1 VADESKEELEN
12 KKQQARVEKDINST
26 LSARDQ
32 AYKDSVK
39 YSGEAL
45 DISRQ
50 ITEDVKDQ
58 LGMVKAKSEADKG
71 VLSLARQLQKSAAL
85 VTTELG
91 NQGMIS
97 KQLQSDQN
105 LQNAILTEMA
115 ALTKDLSI
123 EEQDRAKYITE
134 LLSSQEENYNKIKK
148 LEEEMLL
155 LTDEQKIAQQDKI
168 KRLQDQNAIS
178 EESIK
183 NATVEGS
190 IVNENNVRRLVQLEQ
205 QNKLTQDLIELR
217 NKELQVQRKIE
228 DTMGVTGALIEG
240 VGGIMQRLGMR
251 SGIFASAMEDAKN
264 AMHEVAEEAVRSGK
278 EYNESAV
285 KLKAMAA
292 GAKKL
297 GAGFAKALFDPLSI
311 ILKIADAFFKV
322 DRAATDLQRLT
333 GQNSTAL
340 GGMNSKL
347 ATTVDFL
354 EVATELTKQT
364 GMNAQNIFSAKVIAG
379 AAELK
384 NTMGLAADEAGGLAT
399 IAQTTS
405 GNIDDVTASIVDT
418 TSAFNKS
425 NRSAVSQG
433 QILRDVATAADG
445 IKASFAGNPEALA
458 KAASAARRLGMEIA
472 QVDRIANSLMD
483 FESSIEAELE
493 AQLLTGKNINMAKAR
508 ELALNNDL
516 AGLGKELFKNSSDI
530 AEFGKMNRIQ
540 QEAQA
545 KALGMSRDEL
555 GKIAYQRALE
565 KGMTE
570 DQAAAAANVNAEDMK
585 RLAVQDKI
593 QMSLDKLAQ
602 AFAPMLDIAAAL
614 VDVISLILRPIT
626 IGVGYVM
633 KFASAFS
640 DFLTPNIES
649 TDDAFTVFYKKIAA
663 AFFALPKLIAGIGII
678 ALGNS
683 IKNFFSGKGL
693 KFDLFTKLKDKFTGL
708 ADTAKEKG
716 KDIAK
721 DLAGDKGKTLK
732 KDAQGKLRD
741 SKGRFA
747 KAPTSDKGKEVLDK
761 TKGKEVLDK
770 TKGADTSK
778 LKDPATPGKNIKE
791 FLTNLAEG
799 LKAMGSTKV
808 LGGALNLI
816 PASIGF
822 ITFIPGMV
830 GVKLMEYLDGA
841 KVKENL
847 TNLAEGLKTMG
858 STKVLGGALNL
869 IAASAGFVAFIPGMV
884 GVKLMEYLAGAK
896 VKENLTSLADGLTS
910 FSNTKI
916 TGGALNLIAAS
927 AGFVTFIPGMVG
939 AKLLEY
945 LAGAKVKENLTNLA
959 EGLTSFSNTKITGG
973 ALNLIAASAGFI
985 AFIPGMVGVKLL
997 EYVNGD
1003 KIKTGLE
1010 GIATGLESMASL
1022 KTLAGA
1028 GVLALSALGF
1038 IAMLPALPAMALLGL
1053 VAPIAA
1059 GGLAALGPALGAF
1072 GAAATPAIPILLT
1085 FAALTLSVGAALM
1098 MAAPAFEAFGNIIE
1112 KAFTGIAGVIT
1123 SASNGI
1129 STIFDS
1135 VTPQGILSLAALGPA
1150 LISAG
1155 AGLTAFSIST
1165 LLAGPG
1171 LEKLERIAAL
1181 SDPLSTVGASLTAM
1195 AAGIAAM
1202 SAAINSLETEKL
1214 EEIKDLITTTAFAA
1228 PMIAATGAITSLIQG
1243 VTGGEGDKSKSDPA
1257 MIEKLDAILAAIREG
1272 GDVYIDGNKAGQSLM
1287 LAANKSS

>member
-1 VADESKEELEN
+1 MADESKEELEN

-26 LSARDQ
+26 YSAREQ
-32 AYKDSVK
+32 AYKNSVK

-58 LGMVKAKSEADKG
+58 LGMANAKSEADRG
-71 VLSLARQLQKSAAL
+71 ALSLARQLQKSAAL

-97 KQLQSDQN
+97 KQIQSDQN
-105 LQNAILTEMA
+105 LQSAILTEMA

-123 EEQDRAKYITE
+123 EEQDRAKYIKE

-190 IVNENNVRRLVQLEQ
+190 IVNKNNIRRLVQLKQ
-205 QNKLTQDLIELR
+205 QKSLTQDIIKERETEL
-217 NKELQVQRKIE
+217 KIQRKIE

-292 GAKKL
+292 GARKL

-340 GGMNSKL
+340 GGMNMRL

-364 GMNAQNIFSAKVIAG
+364 GMNAQNIFSADVIAG

-384 NTMGLAADEAGGLAT
+384 NTMGLAANEAGGLAT

-458 KAASAARRLGMEIA
+458 KAASAARRLGMEIG
-472 QVDRIANSLMD
+472 QVDRIASSLMD

-602 AFAPMLDIAAAL
+602 AFAPMLDIAAEL
-614 VDVISLILRPIT
+614 VDIISLILRPIT
-626 IGVGYVM
+626 WIVGGVM
-633 KFASAFS
+633 KLASAFS
-640 DFLTPNIES
+640 DFLTPTIES

-663 AFFALPKLIAGIGII
+663 AFFALPKLIAGIGLI

-708 ADTAKEKG
+708 AETAKEKG

-721 DLAGDKGKTLK
+721 NLVGDKGKTLK

-747 KAPTSDKGKEVLDK
+747 KAPTSD
-761 TKGKEVLDK
+761 KGKEVLDK

-822 ITFIPGMV
+822 IAFIPGMV

-847 TNLAEGLKTMG
+847 TNLAEGLKAIG

-869 IAASAGFVAFIPGMV
+869 IAASAGF
-884 GVKLMEYLAGAK
+884 
-896 VKENLTSLADGLTS
+896 
-910 FSNTKI
+910 I
-916 TGGALNLIAAS
+916 T
-927 AGFVTFIPGMVG
+927 
-939 AKLLEY
+939 
-945 LAGAKVKENLTNLA
+945 
-959 EGLTSFSNTKITGG
+959 
-973 ALNLIAASAGFI
+973 
-985 AFIPGMVGVKLL
+985 FIPGMVGVKLL

-1072 GAAATPAIPILLT
+1072 GAAALPAIPILLT

-1123 SASNGI
+1123 AASNGI

-1181 SDPLSTVGASLTAM
+1181 SDPLSTVGVSLTAM

>member
-1 VADESKEELEN
+1 MADESKEELEN

-26 LSARDQ
+26 LSAREQ
-32 AYKDSVK
+32 AYKNSIK
-39 YSGEAL
+39 YSGDAL

-190 IVNENNVRRLVQLEQ
+190 IVNENNVRRLVQLKQ
-205 QNKLTQDLIELR
+205 QNELTEELIRQR

-278 EYNESAV
+278 EYNETAV

-340 GGMNSKL
+340 GGMNGRL

-364 GMNAQNIFSAKVIAG
+364 GMNAQNIFSADVIAG

-458 KAASAARRLGMEIA
+458 KAASAARRLGMEIG

-602 AFAPMLDIAAAL
+602 AFAPMLDIAAEL
-614 VDVISLILRPIT
+614 VDIISLILRPIT
-626 IGVGYVM
+626 FIVGGVM
-633 KFASAFS
+633 KIASAFS

-649 TDDAFTVFYKKIAA
+649 TDGAFTVFFKKIGA
-663 AFFALPKLIAGIGII
+663 AFAALPKLIAGIGII

-708 ADTAKEKG
+708 AATAKEKG

-747 KAPTSDKGKEVLDK
+747 KAPTSD
-761 TKGKEVLDK
+761 KGKEVLDK

-822 ITFIPGMV
+822 IAFIPGMV

-847 TNLAEGLKTMG
+847 T
-858 STKVLGGALNL
+858 
-869 IAASAGFVAFIPGMV
+869 
-884 GVKLMEYLAGAK
+884 
-896 VKENLTSLADGLTS
+896 SLADGLTS
-910 FSNTKI
+910 F
-916 TGGALNLIAAS
+916 G
-927 AGFVTFIPGMVG
+927 
-939 AKLLEY
+939 
-945 LAGAKVKENLTNLA
+945 
-959 EGLTSFSNTKITGG
+959 NTKITGG

-1003 KIKTGLE
+1003 KVKTGLE

-1072 GAAATPAIPILLT
+1072 GAAALPAIPILLT

-1123 SASNGI
+1123 AASNGI

>member
-1 VADESKEELEN
+1 MADESKEELEN

-26 LSARDQ
+26 YSAREQ
-32 AYKDSVK
+32 AYKNSVK

-58 LGMVKAKSEADKG
+58 LGMANAKSEADRG
-71 VLSLARQLQKSAAL
+71 ALSLARQLQKSAAL

-97 KQLQSDQN
+97 KQIQSDQN
-105 LQNAILTEMA
+105 LQSAILTEMA

-123 EEQDRAKYITE
+123 EEQDRAKYIKE

-190 IVNENNVRRLVQLEQ
+190 IVNKNNIRRLVQLKQ
-205 QNKLTQDLIELR
+205 QKGLTQDIIKERETEL
-217 NKELQVQRKIE
+217 KIQRKIE

-292 GAKKL
+292 GARKL

-340 GGMNSKL
+340 GGMNMRL

-364 GMNAQNIFSAKVIAG
+364 GMNAQNIFSADVIAG

-384 NTMGLAADEAGGLAT
+384 NTMGLAANEAGGLAT

-458 KAASAARRLGMEIA
+458 KAASAARRLGMEIG
-472 QVDRIANSLMD
+472 QVDRIASSLMD

-602 AFAPMLDIAAAL
+602 AFAPMLDIAAEL
-614 VDVISLILRPIT
+614 VDIISLILRPIT
-626 IGVGYVM
+626 WIVGGVM
-633 KFASAFS
+633 KLASAFS
-640 DFLTPNIES
+640 DFLTPTIES

-663 AFFALPKLIAGIGII
+663 AFFALPKLIAGIGLI

-708 ADTAKEKG
+708 AETAKEKG

-721 DLAGDKGKTLK
+721 NLVGDKGKTLK

-747 KAPTSDKGKEVLDK
+747 KAPTSD
-761 TKGKEVLDK
+761 KGKEVLDK

-822 ITFIPGMV
+822 IAFIPGMV

-847 TNLAEGLKTMG
+847 TNLAEGLKAIG

-869 IAASAGFVAFIPGMV
+869 IAASAGF
-884 GVKLMEYLAGAK
+884 
-896 VKENLTSLADGLTS
+896 
-910 FSNTKI
+910 I
-916 TGGALNLIAAS
+916 T
-927 AGFVTFIPGMVG
+927 
-939 AKLLEY
+939 
-945 LAGAKVKENLTNLA
+945 
-959 EGLTSFSNTKITGG
+959 
-973 ALNLIAASAGFI
+973 
-985 AFIPGMVGVKLL
+985 FIPGMVGVKLL

-1059 GGLAALGPALGAF
+1059 GGLSALGPALGAF
-1072 GAAATPAIPILLT
+1072 GAAALPAIPILLT

-1123 SASNGI
+1123 AASNGI

-1181 SDPLSTVGASLTAM
+1181 SDPLSTVGVSLTAM